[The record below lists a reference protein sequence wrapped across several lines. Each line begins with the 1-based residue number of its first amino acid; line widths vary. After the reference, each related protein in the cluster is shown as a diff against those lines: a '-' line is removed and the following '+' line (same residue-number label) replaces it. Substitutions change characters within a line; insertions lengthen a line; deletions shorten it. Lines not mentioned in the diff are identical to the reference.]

1 MYALLPL
8 LLIFFSFA
16 LIIFLIVK
24 KFPQLTLL
32 DVESIPEVKEEKK
45 KDEFLKKRAEKK
57 SKEVKEKKKEKWQP
71 YVALSKNLQTGFRSF
86 TGTIE
91 KKVFHDTFSRSRTK
105 KIQQGVTPEHEIKI
119 LLREAHHAWSEKNV
133 DVAEKKYIEI
143 IRLDPKHVEAYQG
156 LAKVY
161 SELGQDKEAEETY
174 KFLHHLVPN
183 DDSVIVSLAEIAEE
197 NGKNTEAIQYY
208 EKSLLLNDS
217 NASRFAKLSTLLED
231 ENQYPPALE
240 AIKQAVELEPQNP
253 KYLDNLIELAIMVGN
268 KELAEEGYGKLRL
281 VNPQN
286 HKLPLFKDKIQALE

>member
-8 LLIFFSFA
+8 LLIFLSFA
-16 LIIFLIVK
+16 VIIFIIVK

-57 SKEVKEKKKEKWQP
+57 SKEQKEKKKEKWQP
-71 YVALSKNLQTGFRSF
+71 FFTLSKNIQATFRAF

-91 KKVFHDTFSRSRTK
+91 KKVFHHTFSRSRAK
-105 KIQQGVTPEHEIKI
+105 KIEEGITPEQEITA
-119 LLREAHHAWSEKNV
+119 LLREATHAQDEQNF
-133 DVAEKKYIEI
+133 DIAEKKYIEI

-161 SELGQDKEAEETY
+161 QELGQKKEAEETY

-183 DDSVIVSLAEIAEE
+183 DDSVLVSLAELAEE
-197 NGKNTEAIQYY
+197 SGKNTEAIQYY
-208 EKSLLLNDS
+208 EKSLLINDGLS
-217 NASRFAKLSTLLED
+217 SRFARLAELLEN
-231 ENQYPPALE
+231 EKQYAAALE
-240 AIKQAVELEPQNP
+240 AMEQAVELEPQNP

-268 KELAEEGYGKLRL
+268 KEQAEEVYGKLRL
-281 VNPQN
+281 VNPDN
-286 HKLPLFKDKIQALE
+286 HKLPLFKEKIHSLE